1 MLGVTR
7 EIVIEGQC
15 NSRSSLITRS
25 LPIGREDF
33 IECHEVNDLAERVKL
48 RSEYI
53 HRYGR
58 NNLATVGD
66 SGSEAMIDEHKTV
79 STDTCERSYCA
90 AHRGR
95 SQECVGNAAH
105 EGTHGSFG
113 AAPLGPVSV
122 ANALSQRSASAI
134 QAESLATK
142 RNRRSLPTAGWTNAT
157 TARPMERT
165 SPLAIALA

>member
-1 MLGVTR
+1 MTR
-7 EIVIEGQC
+7 KIVIEGQC

-25 LPIGREDF
+25 LPIGRDNV
-33 IECHEVNDLAERVKL
+33 IECHEVNDLAERLHL
-48 RSEYI
+48 RSEYV

-58 NNLATVGD
+58 NNFAPAGD

-79 STDTCERSYCA
+79 STDTCERSYRA

-95 SQECVGNAAH
+95 SQECVGNATH

-134 QAESLATK
+134 QAESRPTK
-142 RNRRSLPTAGWTNAT
+142 RNMPPLPTAGWTNAT
-157 TARPMERT
+157 TARPMDRK
-165 SPLAIALA
+165 SPPAIALA